1 MLQIDFEGVFSKPC
15 FLPFIVLNSWALVL
29 FVLSE
34 NLDKYMY
41 KVCCKIPDIGPNK
54 TVISRIYHL
63 QFTQI
68 VRGNVRLLLLS

>member
-15 FLPFIVLNSWALVL
+15 LLPFLVLNSWALVL

-34 NLDKYMY
+34 NLDKY
-41 KVCCKIPDIGPNK
+41 KVCCKISDIGPNK

-68 VRGNVRLLLLS
+68 VIGDVRLLLLS